1 VRSAYPLAAVSFA
14 AAVFVLSAPAHA
26 DWQQGEFQSSGKPV
40 TEYHCAPSSPGPH
53 PAVILLHGAG
63 AEGQGESSFETMC
76 TELADHGYYGEFI
89 EYYSQTGPV
98 VASDP
103 HDIFVVK
110 FPTFE
115 DEIRDGIDALK
126 KNPAVDPK
134 RIALVGFSLGA
145 YLSLA
150 IGAEDPGA
158 AAAIVEYYGGLLPNL
173 EGQAGFLP
181 PTLILHGG
189 RDTLVAVRQ
198 AHTLDELMTRSQRPH
213 EIHIYPSA
221 GHAFNFFPGTDGR
234 DAWTRTLDFLDKYL
248 KPSESA
254 AAQ

>member
-1 VRSAYPLAAVSFA
+1 MRLASSLAALA
-14 AAVFVLSAPAHA
+14 AASILALAASARA
-26 DWQQGEFQSSGKPV
+26 DWQQGSFDSSGKPV
-40 TEYHCAPSSPGPH
+40 TEYHCAPSAPGPA

-63 AEGQGESSFETMC
+63 AEGAGESNFQDMC
-76 TELADHGYYGEFI
+76 GDLASHGYYAEFI

-115 DEIRDGIDALK
+115 DEIQDGIDALK
-126 KNPAVDPK
+126 KNPAIDPK
-134 RIALVGFSLGA
+134 RIGLVGFSLGA

-150 IGAEDPGA
+150 IGTQNPGD
-158 AAAIVEYYGGLLPNL
+158 AAAIVEYYGGLLPTL
-173 EGQAGFLP
+173 DGQAGNLP

-189 RDTLVAVRQ
+189 RDVVVAVQQ
-198 AHTLDELMTRSQRPH
+198 AHALDDLMTRDGKPH
-213 EIHIYPSA
+213 EMHVYLSA
-221 GHAFNFFPGTDGR
+221 GHGFNFFPGTDGR

-248 KPSESA
+248 KPSTSA
-254 AAQ
+254 SAQ

>member
-1 VRSAYPLAAVSFA
+1 VRSTSVLAALGAAFIFA
-14 AAVFVLSAPAHA
+14 FAVPARA
-26 DWQQGEFQSSGKPV
+26 GRQQGSFESAGKPV
-40 TEYHCAPSSPGPH
+40 TEYHCVPSAPGPH

-63 AEGQGESSFETMC
+63 VEGLDASSFEDMC
-76 TELADHGYYGEFI
+76 DDLANRGYYGEFI

-98 VASDP
+98 VATDP
-103 HDIFVVK
+103 NDIFVVK

-115 DEIRDGIDALK
+115 DELMSGIDALK

-150 IGAEDPGA
+150 TGAENPGA
-158 AAAIVEYYGGLLPNL
+158 LAAIVEYYGGLLPNL
-173 EGQAGFLP
+173 EGQAGNLP

-189 RDTLVAVRQ
+189 RDIVVAVQQ
-198 AHTLDELMTRSQRPH
+198 AHALDELMTHDQRPH
-213 EIHIYPSA
+213 QIHIYPSE
-221 GHAFNFFPGTDGR
+221 GHAFNFAPGADGR

-248 KPSESA
+248 KPSASA
-254 AAQ
+254 SAQ